1 MIWATMSAKH
11 LFGPYVFE
19 GPVNQGIYLI
29 ILRAWFVAPLERL
42 WLFGHVWFQQDGAPA
57 RYAITVTEILNEVF
71 RDKWTGSGS

>member
-1 MIWATMSAKH
+1 LENNPQHEMIWATMSAKH

-42 WLFGHVWFQQDGAPA
+42 
-57 RYAITVTEILNEVF
+57 
-71 RDKWTGSGS
+71 